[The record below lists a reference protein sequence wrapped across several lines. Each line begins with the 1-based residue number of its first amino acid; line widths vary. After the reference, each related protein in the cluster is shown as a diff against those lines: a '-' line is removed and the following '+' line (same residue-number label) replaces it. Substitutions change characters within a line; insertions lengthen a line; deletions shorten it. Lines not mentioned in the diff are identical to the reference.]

1 MTKLLEQV
9 SINKWTHNFI
19 KDVEYFIQTE
29 IYKKFKLAQINL
41 DWNPRRRTS
50 RGGHYSAGPGIS
62 IAMDR
67 MVPDSPFG
75 DDDLIE
81 IYRVYEYK
89 SFDADK
95 EIGGIYSNFKYQKLQ
110 LVVLHEIAHA
120 LQYYSYKINNFRCK
134 PHGITFKNF
143 YRRLRNKFLN
153 PFLPDQEK
161 FKLLYNKEINALKKK
176 SSINWR
182 MTNDSIKARISKRT
196 A

>member
-1 MTKLLEQV
+1 MTKLMEQV
-9 SINKWTHNFI
+9 SINKWTQDFI
-19 KDVEYFIQTE
+19 KEVEHYIQTE
-29 IYKKFKLAQINL
+29 IYKKFKLAQVNL

-62 IAMDR
+62 IAMHS
-67 MVPDSPFG
+67 MVPESPFG

-120 LQYYSYKINNFRCK
+120 LQYYSYRINNFRCK

-153 PFLPDQEK
+153 PFLPDQNK
-161 FKLLYNKEINALKKK
+161 FKMLYNKEINALKSK
-176 SSINWR
+176 SAVNW
-182 MTNDSIKARISKRT
+182 SQLV
-196 A
+196 

>member
-41 DWNPRRRTS
+41 DWNPRRRSS

-120 LQYYSYKINNFRCK
+120 LQYYSYRINNFRCK

-153 PFLPDQEK
+153 PFLPDQKK
-161 FKLLYNKEINALKKK
+161 FKILYDKEIKALKKK
-176 SSINWR
+176 SAYNWEL
-182 MTNDSIKARISKRT
+182 TYAGTKR

>member
-1 MTKLLEQV
+1 MTKLIDQV
-9 SINKWTHNFI
+9 STNKWTQDFI
-19 KDVEYFIQTE
+19 KEVEQYIQTE
-29 IYKKFKLAQINL
+29 IYKNFKLAQIIL
-41 DWNPRRRTS
+41 DWSPRRRAS
-50 RGGHYSAGPGIS
+50 RGGYYSSGPGIS
-62 IAMDR
+62 IAMYH
-67 MVPDSPFG
+67 MVPESPFD

-89 SFDADK
+89 SFDTDK

-153 PFLPDQEK
+153 PFLPDQK
-161 FKLLYNKEINALKKK
+161 KYKILYDKEISALKGK
-176 SSINWR
+176 SAVNWR
-182 MTNDSIKARISKRT
+182 
-196 A
+196 

>member
-29 IYKKFKLAQINL
+29 IYKKFKLAQIIL

-110 LVVLHEIAHA
+110 LVVLHEISHA
-120 LQYYSYKINNFRCK
+120 LQYYSYRINNFRCK

-153 PFLPDQEK
+153 PFLPDQKK
-161 FKLLYNKEINALKKK
+161 FKILYDKEIKALKKK
-176 SSINWR
+176 SANNWEHIYAGIER
-182 MTNDSIKARISKRT
+182 A
-196 A
+196 